1 MTKKVT
7 KGPEQEPGP
16 ASRTLLKLPPTPP
29 PRVLLPPPPHPSLS
43 SVLRR
48 AVRAG
53 LGRDCGGGAVAVKK
67 EDGENKGHAAPSPHL
82 KPVCV

>member
-43 SVLRR
+43 SVPRR

-53 LGRDCGGGAVAVKK
+53 LGRDCGGCGSKKK
-67 EDGENKGHAAPSPHL
+67 EDGENKGPLPTL
-82 KPVCV
+82 KSVCG